1 MKDAKDAKVL
11 VELGGVEFDYEALS
25 DNGDHKTY
33 KVATAGRLFSM
44 VGDQKP
50 LIRPGG
56 VLTGLEVTPD
66 DAEVN
71 NTVDINAGTAWIN
84 GALVTLAAATE
95 GLAVR
100 GTAPNIFKIDSITL
114 TDAAAIA
121 VVEGT
126 GSTEF
131 SEVRGAA
138 GGPPLIPVT
147 SIELAQVRM
156 TTEAAAAIKASEI
169 FKVPNQHRE
178 LASYPTYVVQPVGE
192 APYAGTARVVFSE
205 ALPLIHT
212 GPLTKTVYARYTN
225 PNFVTLP
232 ECSEIKLPR
241 DTFSQTEE
249 KTYDGPRAAVSLG
262 RGSGGFSCLHDGTG
276 TALIMQVKGTQR
288 FLKFFPDKYLTGYWI
303 CLATLAI
310 ADEYPAG
317 GSMKA
322 AVSLGSQAE
331 PEWIQP

>member
-114 TDAAAIA
+114 TDAAAI
-121 VVEGT
+121 
-126 GSTEF
+126 
-131 SEVRGAA
+131 
-138 GGPPLIPVT
+138 
-147 SIELAQVRM
+147 
-156 TTEAAAAIKASEI
+156 AAAAIKASEI